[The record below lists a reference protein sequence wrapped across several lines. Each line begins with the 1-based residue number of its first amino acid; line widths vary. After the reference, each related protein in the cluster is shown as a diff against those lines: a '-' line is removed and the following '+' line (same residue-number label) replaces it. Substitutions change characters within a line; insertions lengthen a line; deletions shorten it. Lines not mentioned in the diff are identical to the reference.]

1 VAKFSNFEKTNRLMI
16 KKAIVYGASGLV
28 GSYILETLLNNA
40 NYEQVIIVVRTAL
53 NIEHPKLKTI
63 IGDYNSLSE
72 VVKGIQADEI
82 FIALG
87 TTQKKTPD
95 KKLYY
100 QIDHDYPVLAAKLAK
115 ENGAKAVFLV
125 SAIGANAKSSIFYT
139 RMKGETEQD
148 IINLNLDH
156 TNIFRPSMILGDR
169 KESRPLEKVFIGIF
183 KFINPLFV
191 GEMNKYKGIEA
202 SDIAKTMVKSAD
214 QLNEKVKILQWEEM
228 TKLLK

>member
-1 VAKFSNFEKTNRLMI
+1 M

-40 NYEQVIIVVRTAL
+40 NYEQVIIVVRAAL
-53 NIEHPKLKTI
+53 NIQHTKLKTI
-63 IGDYNSLSE
+63 IGDYNSLTE
-72 VVKGIQADEI
+72 VVKGIPVDEV

-139 RMKGETEQD
+139 KMKGETEQD
-148 IINLNLDH
+148 IIINLNLDH
-156 TNIFRPSMILGDR
+156 THIFRPSMILGDR

-183 KFINPLFV
+183 KLINPLFM
-191 GEMNKYKGIEA
+191 GRMNKYKGIEA
-202 SDIAKTMVKSAD
+202 ANIAKAMVNSAN
-214 QLNEKVKILQWEEM
+214 QLNEKVKIVQWQEM
-228 TKLLK
+228 THLLK

>member
-1 VAKFSNFEKTNRLMI
+1 M

-28 GSYILETLLNNA
+28 GSYILENLLKNI
-40 NYEQVIIVVRTAL
+40 NYEQIIAVVRKDL
-53 NIEHPKLKTI
+53 NIQHPKLKTL
-63 IGDYNSLSE
+63 IGDFNSLPE
-72 VVKGIQADEI
+72 VVKDIEVDEV

-125 SAIGANAKSSIFYT
+125 SAIGANANSSIFYT
-139 RMKGETEQD
+139 KMKGETEQD
-148 IINLNLDH
+148 IISLNLEH
-156 TNIFRPSMILGDR
+156 TYIFRPSMILGNR

-191 GEMNKYKGIEA
+191 GSLSKYKGIEA
-202 SDIAKTMVKSAD
+202 SDIAKSMISSAKH
-214 QLNEKVKILQWEEM
+214 LNEKVKILHWSEM
-228 TKLLK
+228 TALLK

>member
-1 VAKFSNFEKTNRLMI
+1 MAKFSNFEKTNRLMI

>member
-1 VAKFSNFEKTNRLMI
+1 M

-40 NYEQVIIVVRTAL
+40 NYKQVIIVVRKEL
-53 NIEHPKLKTI
+53 NIQHPKLKTI
-63 IGDYNSLSE
+63 IGDFNSLPE
-72 VVKGIQADEI
+72 VVKDIAVDEV

-100 QIDHDYPVLAAKLAK
+100 QIDHDYPVLAAKLTK

-139 RMKGETEQD
+139 KMKGETEQD

-156 TNIFRPSMILGDR
+156 TYIFRPSMILGDR

-183 KFINPLFV
+183 KLINPLFM
-191 GEMNKYKGIEA
+191 GGMNKYKGIEA
-202 SDIAKTMVKSAD
+202 ADIAKAMVNSAK
-214 QLNEKVKILQWEEM
+214 QLDEKVKILHWEEM
-228 TKLLK
+228 TNLLK

>member
-1 VAKFSNFEKTNRLMI
+1 M

-28 GSYILETLLNNA
+28 GSYILETLLNNT
-40 NYEQVIIVVRTAL
+40 NYEQVVIVVRKEL
-53 NIEHPKLKTI
+53 NIQHPKLKTL
-63 IGDYNSLSE
+63 IGDFNTLPE
-72 VVKGIQADEI
+72 VVKDIHVDEV

-115 ENGAKAVFLV
+115 ENGAKSVFLV

-156 TNIFRPSMILGDR
+156 TYIFRPSMILGDR

-191 GEMNKYKGIEA
+191 GGINKYKGIEA
-202 SDIAKTMVKSAD
+202 SDIAKAMVKSANA
-214 QLNEKVKILQWEEM
+214 LNEKVKILHWEEM
-228 TKLLK
+228 TGLLK